1 MTASPDAPPPVR
13 RAGRAKQDRPESLRN
28 RQKELTRQALLDGAR
43 SAFEERGYSD
53 VTIDDITARAGAS
66 RATFYLHFTKG
77 EVLSEL
83 LRDAFGP
90 HLNDSDHA
98 SHALADLDVS
108 SRATV
113 RNWIADFVAIWQ
125 ANRLIGRAWMEGD
138 INDLDI
144 QRRTDHRISR
154 AVDTLTEIIMTARRA
169 KGRPAVRKDCRAR
182 AALMDVQLQYFCYHV
197 LVRGLDVDI
206 KAGIN
211 AMADQWMA
219 AIYGIDTE

>member
-1 MTASPDAPPPVR
+1 MTANFDAPPPIR
-13 RAGRAKQDRPESLRN
+13 RAGGTKRDRPQSLRN

-77 EVLSEL
+77 EVLAEL

-90 HLNDSDHA
+90 HLLDTA
-98 SHALADLDVS
+98 QAGHALADLDIS
-108 SRATV
+108 SRAGV
-113 RNWIADFVAIWQ
+113 RSWIAQFVETWRT
-125 ANRLIGRAWMEGD
+125 NRMLGRAWMEGD
-138 INDLDI
+138 INDPEI
-144 QRRTDHRISR
+144 RQRTDIRISR
-154 AVDTLTEIIMTARRA
+154 AVDALTEIIMAARRA
-169 KGRPAVRKDCRAR
+169 KGRPAIRKDCRAR
-182 AALMDVQLQYFCYHV
+182 AALMDLQLQYFCYHV

-219 AIYGIDTE
+219 AIYGCEAE

>member
-1 MTASPDAPPPVR
+1 MTADFDAR
-13 RAGRAKQDRPESLRN
+13 AQAGRAKRTKRAGPQSLRN

-43 SAFEERGYSD
+43 SAFEEHGYSD

-90 HLNDSDHA
+90 HLNESESA
-98 SHALADLDVS
+98 GHALADLDVS
-108 SRATV
+108 SRAAV
-113 RNWIADFVAIWQ
+113 RSWIARFVETWRT
-125 ANRLIGRAWMEGD
+125 NRLIGRAWMEGD
-138 INDLDI
+138 INDPEI
-144 QRRTDHRISR
+144 QRRTDTRISR
-154 AVDTLTEIIMTARRA
+154 AVDALTEIIMTARRA
-169 KGRPAVRKDCRAR
+169 KGRPATRKDCRAR
-182 AALMDVQLQYFCYHV
+182 AALMDLQLQYFCYHV
-197 LVRGLDVDI
+197 LVRGLDVDV

-219 AIYGIDTE
+219 AIYGIEAE

>member
-1 MTASPDAPPPVR
+1 MTVSFDEQPPSGR
-13 RAGRAKQDRPESLRN
+13 GDKKRARPESLRN

-43 SAFEERGYSD
+43 SAFEERGYSE

-90 HLNDSDHA
+90 HLGDTEEA
-98 SHALADLDVS
+98 GRVLADLDVS
-108 SRATV
+108 SRAGV
-113 RNWIADFVAIWQ
+113 RNWIAQFVETWRT
-125 ANRLIGRAWMEGD
+125 NRMIGRAWMEGD
-138 INDLDI
+138 INDPEI
-144 QRRTDHRISR
+144 RERTDIRISR
-154 AVDTLTEIIMTARRA
+154 AVDTLTEVIMVTRRA
-169 KGRPAVRKDCRAR
+169 KGLPAVRKDCRAR
-182 AALMDVQLQYFCYHV
+182 AALMDLQLQYFCYHV

-211 AMADQWMA
+211 AIADQWMA
-219 AIYGIDTE
+219 AIHGTEVE

>member
-1 MTASPDAPPPVR
+1 MTASFDAQPPS
-13 RAGRAKQDRPESLRN
+13 GRDRKKRVRPESLRN

-90 HLNDSDHA
+90 HLGDTEEA
-98 SHALADLDVS
+98 GRALADLDVS
-108 SRATV
+108 SSAAV
-113 RNWIADFVAIWQ
+113 RNWIAQFVETWRT
-125 ANRLIGRAWMEGD
+125 NRMIGRAWMEGD
-138 INDLDI
+138 INDPEI
-144 QRRTDHRISR
+144 RHRTDVRISR
-154 AVDTLTEIIMTARRA
+154 AVDTLTEVIMAARRA
-169 KGRPAVRKDCRAR
+169 KGLPAVRKDCRAR
-182 AALMDVQLQYFCYHV
+182 AALMDLQLQYFCYHV

-211 AMADQWMA
+211 AIADQWMA
-219 AIYGIDTE
+219 AIHGTEVE